1 MPAGCSRREREVA
14 FRRLLITGADMKVNV
29 RGAVVILTLTAVSAC
44 SNEARQLTGPSLSIP
59 RLDLGIEGTPARVC
73 VSGDS
78 PAGNY
83 SFKVTNIDLAS
94 GGSTVPGPNPAVV
107 ARGSCFDLVT
117 RLIPADDANPTADP
131 VTTITYSYS
140 SNDVVGGAGY
150 SSTQCVDDPG
160 IPASS
165 PCGMT
170 VVGHVNFVAG
180 TTATF
185 SFVSG
190 AQLIGSLRVLL
201 SDLNLKK
208 PTDHKLN
215 DILDNALKGLGK
227 GKNNKHACDELDH
240 FAKELASESK
250 KTGFDTAPLL
260 AKVTEVKTA
269 LGC

>member
-1 MPAGCSRREREVA
+1 MKANVA
-14 FRRLLITGADMKVNV
+14 
-29 RGAVVILTLTAVSAC
+29 GAVMILALATLGAC
-44 SNEARQLTGPSLSIP
+44 SNEAHLLTGPSSLSNP
-59 RLDLGIEGTPARVC
+59 RLDIGLEGTAAKVC

-83 SFKVTNIDLAS
+83 TFNVTDIDYAA
-94 GGSTVPGPNPAVV
+94 GGSTVPGLNPAVV

-117 RLIPADDANPTADP
+117 RLIPADESNPSADP
-131 VTTITYSYS
+131 VTTITYSYV

-180 TTATF
+180 TVATF
-185 SFVSG
+185 SFISG
-190 AQLIGSLRVLL
+190 AQLIEPLRAMLF
-201 SDLNLKK
+201 DLDLKK
-208 PTDHKLN
+208 PTEKKLD
-215 DILDNALKGLGK
+215 DILDNVIKGLGK
-227 GKNNKHACDELDH
+227 GKNNSHACDELDH
-240 FAKELASESK
+240 FAKELTRDTK
-250 KTGFDTAPLL
+250 KIGSADIAPLL
-260 AKVTEVKTA
+260 AKVDEIEIA